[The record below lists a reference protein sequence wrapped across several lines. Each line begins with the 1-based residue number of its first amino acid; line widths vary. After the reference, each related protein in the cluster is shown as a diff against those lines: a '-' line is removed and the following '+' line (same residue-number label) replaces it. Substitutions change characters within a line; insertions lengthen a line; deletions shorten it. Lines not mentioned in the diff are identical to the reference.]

1 MSQVMVV
8 NKSFLE
14 SVQCAILLLVIYT
27 LKTDAHEWLFLLLC
41 ASSSVPPHILQQ
53 NQA

>member
-14 SVQCAILLLVIYT
+14 SVQCAILLLVIYA
-27 LKTDAHEWLFLLLC
+27 LKH
-41 ASSSVPPHILQQ
+41 
-53 NQA
+53 